1 MRKIIIG
8 LNLILILSVFAA
20 AQKQRTDPE
29 DEKFFDPPR
38 PSQSKKDSSAKQNQ
52 DEELL
57 KAGTN
62 LEATLKNTLDVKKS
76 EVGDEVVLKTTK
88 SIKQDGEVVIPKGT
102 KLIGRVTEVQRKTK
116 ENSISKI
123 GLVFEK
129 LEGKDFTAPINLSIV
144 SIFNSQNRAA
154 APDLFENSTSSSSRS
169 SGRAST
175 SRGGGL
181 LGGAT
186 STVGGVLNTTTST
199 VGGVA
204 GSATQTV
211 GGVTQGLVRTVDG
224 IQISQSANSTISG
237 SSTLSAEGKNL
248 KIKKG
253 ATFQLMVN
261 ESVEM

>member
-8 LNLILILSVFAA
+8 LNLILIFSVFAVGQR
-20 AQKQRTDPE
+20 QKTNPDDLE
-29 DEKFFDPPR
+29 SNNPPAKA
-38 PSQSKKDSSAKQNQ
+38 SQNETKTSNKQN
-52 DEELL
+52 EELL

-62 LEATLKNTLDVKKS
+62 LEATLKSTLDVKKS
-76 EVGDEVVLKTTK
+76 EVGDEVILKTTK
-88 SIKQDGEVVIPKGT
+88 NIKQDGEVVIPKGT

-116 ENSISKI
+116 DDLTSKI
-123 GLVFEK
+123 GLVFEQLK
-129 LEGKDFTAPINLSIV
+129 GKNFSAPVNLSVV

-154 APDLFENSTSSSSRS
+154 APDLFETGTSTRSRS
-169 SGRAST
+169 SGRAS
-175 SRGGGL
+175 SSGGGGL

-204 GSATQTV
+204 GTATQTV
-211 GGVTQGLVRTVDG
+211 GGTTRGIVRTVDG
-224 IQISQSANSTISG
+224 IQISQSANSTVNG

-253 ATFQLMVN
+253 ATFRLTVN
-261 ESVEM
+261 ESIEM